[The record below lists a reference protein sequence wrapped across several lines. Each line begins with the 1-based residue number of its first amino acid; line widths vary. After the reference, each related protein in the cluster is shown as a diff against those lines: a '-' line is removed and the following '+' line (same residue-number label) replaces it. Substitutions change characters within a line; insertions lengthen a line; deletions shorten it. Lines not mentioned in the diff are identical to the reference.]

1 MTHRQRNI
9 AVEARADL
17 ILTDEP
23 SVDAY
28 AAYFEAQ
35 MHRSKVRGLL
45 RAVDLWFARAVP
57 PQGIFRWWH
66 ARTGHG

>member
-17 ILTDEP
+17 ILTDER

-35 MHRSKVRGLL
+35 MHRGKVRRLL
-45 RAVDLWFARAVP
+45 WAVYLRFARAAP
-57 PQGIFRWWH
+57 PQGIFRWWRT
-66 ARTGHG
+66 RTGHG